1 MHTALFSLVLGYGF
15 THNRHVR
22 VDLVRMHLQTKTQA
36 LIEFVGTTFFMIPYT
51 IVVIY
56 FCYIFTYDS
65 YVTSEISASLVG
77 MSHRWIIKS
86 VLGVGLIV
94 ALLSGIAVWLQS
106 TMVLF
111 ASKDIRFELMTLEW
125 PEEMGEGVEG
135 YKRMVLSDQE
145 TDMKKIGKAGK
156 G

>member
-1 MHTALFSLVLGYGF
+1 
-15 THNRHVR
+15 
-22 VDLVRMHLQTKTQA
+22 
-36 LIEFVGTTFFMIPYT
+36 
-51 IVVIY
+51 
-56 FCYIFTYDS
+56 
-65 YVTSEISASLVG
+65 

-106 TMVLF
+106 TVVLF

-135 YKRMVLSDQE
+135 YKRMVLSEQE